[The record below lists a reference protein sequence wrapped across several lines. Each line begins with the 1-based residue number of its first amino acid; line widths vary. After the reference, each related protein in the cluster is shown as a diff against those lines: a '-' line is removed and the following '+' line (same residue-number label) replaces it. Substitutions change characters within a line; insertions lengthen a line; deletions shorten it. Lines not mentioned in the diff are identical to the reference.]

1 MEGAK
6 KETRQKE
13 DISSFSTLLQKDTRR
28 FDNEVKKAGIQQAR
42 KNLCI
47 FFTRKKKEE
56 KNRLTS
62 LRIVYMR
69 FLLGTKTKLKQV
81 RSSSF
86 SKP

>member
-47 FFTRKKKEE
+47 FSREKKRRKKSTHIVAYCLYAVFTWH
-56 KNRLTS
+56 KN
-62 LRIVYMR
+62 
-69 FLLGTKTKLKQV
+69 KT
-81 RSSSF
+81 
-86 SKP
+86 

>member
-56 KNRLTS
+56 KKSTH
-62 LRIVYMR
+62 IVAYCLYAV
-69 FLLGTKTKLKQV
+69 FTWHKNKT
-81 RSSSF
+81 
-86 SKP
+86 